1 MIDVKEVYRNNMSAV
16 KDADN
21 LPFFVGVYHGLVRD
35 SESDDLKIMTEEDF
49 VKAYSDVTFDSAKPY
64 GNIKEF
70 LEEWGLDEKSD
81 EVCTVIRNKCLK
93 DTYVFAENLSKLD
106 STEDISDFLVHHS
119 KGWEIVRLSDYS
131 IVFKKKIEDDNCE
144 FRVQITKGLEN
155 HITVKRI
162 EL

>member
-1 MIDVKEVYRNNMSAV
+1 MIDVRKIYRNNLSAV

-35 SESDDLKIMTEEDF
+35 SESDDLKIMTEEEF

-81 EVCTVIRNKCLK
+81 ELCTVIRNKCIK
-93 DTYVFAENLSKLD
+93 DIYVFAENLATLD
-106 STEDISDFLVHHS
+106 STEDISNFLLRHS
-119 KGWEIVRLSDYS
+119 KGWEIVRISDYS
-131 IVFKKKIEDDNCE
+131 IVFKKKAEDDNCE